1 MNNRGEIRWAP
12 FQSILNVND
21 TMEELERKRNKTS
34 KPILSTDELE
44 QLERKILNAFHTRSF
59 IEVTYYYQ
67 GIIYKKKGVIS
78 HISQNDFKV
87 YFIDHTSLYFE
98 QLLNVIFI

>member
-12 FQSILNVND
+12 FQSILSVED
-21 TMEELERKRNKTS
+21 TMKELENKRNKTS

-44 QLERKILNAFHTRSF
+44 QIERKMLNAFHTRSV

-67 GIIYKKKGVIS
+67 GSFYKKRGVIS
-78 HISQNDFKV
+78 HISKSDFKV
-87 YFIDHTSLYFE
+87 YFLDHTSLYFE
-98 QLLNVIFI
+98 QFIEIHFI